1 MADVNNTNQT
11 QQNVNTDPAA
21 ATGQATQNQA
31 QTPPTPAEQQNNT
44 AGNSGGEITVESL
57 MAEMADLKAQNAQLK
72 ANNDKL
78 CTSEGNLRKQLRAKQ
93 TAEEQEAEAKAEQ
106 AQQQAEYIKGLERFK
121 DITESSKRYLAM
133 GMSAELAEATATAEV
148 DGERE
153 TVTSNLTK
161 FMQARDEAR
170 EKALREKY
178 FAEFGNVQSGN
189 VGQVDYSQQI
199 NKAIS
204 DGDMQSAA
212 LAILQQA
219 EANKP
224 TA

>member
-1 MADVNNTNQT
+1 MADLNTNPTQT
-11 QQNVNTDPAA
+11 QQNADPATTGQTTQAAPTNTPPATDPANGGGVGEESKSLEVQIAELRA
-21 ATGQATQNQA
+21 ANAK
-31 QTPPTPAEQQNNT
+31 
-44 AGNSGGEITVESL
+44 
-57 MAEMADLKAQNAQLK
+57 LKSD
-72 ANNDKL
+72 NDKL

-106 AQQQAEYIKGLERFK
+106 AQQHDQYVKGLERFK
-121 DITESSKRYLAM
+121 DIAESSKRYLAM
-133 GMSAELAEATATAEV
+133 GMPQELAEATATAEV
-148 DGERE
+148 DGERD

-170 EKALREKY
+170 EKSLREKY
-178 FAEFGNVQSGN
+178 LSELGSPQSGN
-189 VGQVDYSQQI
+189 QGQVDYTQQI

-204 DGDMQSAA
+204 DGDLQSAT

-224 TA
+224 TT

>member
-21 ATGQATQNQA
+21 TGQATQT
-31 QTPPTPAEQQNNT
+31 QTPPTTEQQNN
-44 AGNSGGEITVESL
+44 NSGSGGGEITVESL
-57 MAEMADLKAQNAQLK
+57 MAEMADLKAQNAKMK
-72 ANNDKL
+72 ADYDKL

-106 AQQQAEYIKGLERFK
+106 AQQQAEYVKGLERFRE
-121 DITESSKRYLAM
+121 ITESSKRYLAM
-133 GMSAELAEATATAEV
+133 GMTAELAEATATAEV
-148 DGERE
+148 DGERDV
-153 TVTSNLTK
+153 VTSNLTK

-178 FAEFGNVQSGN
+178 LAELGSPQSGN
-189 VGQVDYSQQI
+189 VGQVDYTQQI

-204 DGDMQSAA
+204 DGDLQSAT

-224 TA
+224 TV

>member
-21 ATGQATQNQA
+21 TGQANQT
-31 QTPPTPAEQQNNT
+31 QTPPATEQQNNNS
-44 AGNSGGEITVESL
+44 GNGGGEITVESL
-57 MAEMADLKAQNAQLK
+57 MAEMADLRAQNAQLK

-106 AQQQAEYIKGLERFK
+106 AQQQAEYVKGLERFK

-148 DGERE
+148 DGERD

-170 EKALREKY
+170 EKVLREKY
-178 FAEFGNVQSGN
+178 LAELGSPQSGN

-199 NKAIS
+199 TKAIN
-204 DGDMQSAA
+204 DGDMQAA
-212 LAILQQA
+212 SLAILQQA

>member
-11 QQNVNTDPAA
+11 QQNANTDPAS
-21 ATGQATQNQA
+21 TGQANQT
-31 QTPPTPAEQQNNT
+31 QTPPATEQQNNNPSN
-44 AGNSGGEITVESL
+44 AGGEITVESL
-57 MAEMADLKAQNAQLK
+57 MAEMADLKAQNAKMK
-72 ANNDKL
+72 ADYDKL

-106 AQQQAEYIKGLERFK
+106 AQQQAEYVKGLERFRE
-121 DITESSKRYLAM
+121 ITESSKRYLAM
-133 GMSAELAEATATAEV
+133 GMTAELAEATATAEV
-148 DGERE
+148 DGERDV
-153 TVTSNLTK
+153 VTSNLTK

-178 FAEFGNVQSGN
+178 LAELGSPQSGN
-189 VGQVDYSQQI
+189 VGQVDYTQQI

-204 DGDMQSAA
+204 DGDLQSAT

>member
-21 ATGQATQNQA
+21 TGQATQT
-31 QTPPTPAEQQNNT
+31 QTPPTTEQQNNNS
-44 AGNSGGEITVESL
+44 GNGGGEITVESL
-57 MAEMADLKAQNAQLK
+57 MAEMADLKAQNAKMK
-72 ANNDKL
+72 ADYDKL

-106 AQQQAEYIKGLERFK
+106 AQQQAEYVKGLERFRE
-121 DITESSKRYLAM
+121 ITESSKRYLAM
-133 GMSAELAEATATAEV
+133 GMTAELAEATATAEV
-148 DGERE
+148 DGERDV
-153 TVTSNLTK
+153 VTSNLTK

-178 FAEFGNVQSGN
+178 LAELGSPQSGN
-189 VGQVDYSQQI
+189 VGQVDYTQQI

-204 DGDMQSAA
+204 DGDLQSAT

-224 TA
+224 TV